1 MLYWNICYIGILEV
15 DMFLSVFG
23 KDQFNSGFKFLLAFS
38 FVFLVFLSLSSVQ
51 AVYVDDES
59 QYNGSDDIQSIIDN
73 ANDNDTVEFV
83 GTKYNNLSLR
93 INKNLNIVSNV
104 GTEFIGS
111 KDKFA
116 FIIGPNV
123 SSINITGFIFRGY
136 NSSVYSNSSSNINL
150 NGLLIENCDNGIVLD
165 NSHNVVI
172 SDSTINNCNK
182 GILVNG
188 STNTDLR
195 YLNINSSANGIQ
207 IINSNGTNILNSL
220 IKGCGQ
226 NSSNSGT
233 YGIYINNVI
242 SLLIKGCNITEN
254 RNGIGIDSVKNL
266 SISESHIF
274 LNGAPTYWDYGGI
287 THFEFRNGV
296 GLKFISGICDNIL
309 IYKNTFENESVSV
322 SFNTWIS
329 NFTMVEN
336 FIFSV
341 IESIP
346 EGVVWH
352 TSTNLVSN
360 NIITNGLGGPH
371 NGGAVFQANLV
382 KGFCC
387 GIDFIAMHI
396 KLIRTGISTYT
407 AYIISDANG
416 EVSNNVPIF
425 TDKGTI
431 ASNIPDG
438 IMTFTIGSK
447 VFLVQLVNGVAT
459 LTVDFSDLTGD
470 VSVDYYGFGA
480 RINWDRE
487 FEYMDPVFDDLYE
500 ISDFGVIPVFKDF
513 NDTNSSQDPDSGDDS
528 DNGWGDNNGNGNG
541 NGDGWGDG
549 FGFTKFM
556 LNQAQSFAS
565 LFSSNSNSDY
575 SSQNSNSQDS
585 TNYQS
590 SSQSSVQSS
599 NGLGIGVSQKPSL
612 SSSSGGAEGSGKA
625 SEITVKNPTM
635 DEIIQNPISW
645 IIIAIILIIA
655 LIFGYINRKRTIL

>member
-1 MLYWNICYIGILEV
+1 
-15 DMFLSVFG
+15 MFLSVFG

-59 QYNGSDDIQSIIDN
+59 QYDGSDDIQSIIDN

-83 GTKYNNLSLR
+83 GTEYNNLSLK

-104 GTEFIGS
+104 GTKFIGS
-111 KDKFA
+111 KDKIA

-123 SSINITGFIFRGY
+123 SSLNITGFIFRGY

-150 NGLLIENCDNGIVLD
+150 NGLLIEDCDNGIVLD
-165 NSHNVVI
+165 NSHNVFI
-172 SDSTINNCNK
+172 SDSTINGGSK
-182 GILVNG
+182 GIVVKG

-195 YLNINSSANGIQ
+195 YLSIINSSANAIQ
-207 IINSNGTNILNSL
+207 IINSNGINIVSSL

-226 NSSNSGT
+226 NSSSSGT
-233 YGIYINNVI
+233 YGIYINNVV
-242 SLLIKGCNITEN
+242 SLFIKSCNITEN
-254 RNGIGIDSVKNL
+254 QNGIGIDSVKNL

-274 LNGAPTYWDYGGI
+274 LNGVPTYWTYGGI
-287 THFEFRNGV
+287 TYFEFRNGV

-309 IYKNTFENESVSV
+309 IYKNTFENVSVSI

-346 EGVVWH
+346 EGVVWS

-431 ASNIPDG
+431 ATNIPDG

-447 VFLVQLVNGVAT
+447 VFYVQLINGVAT

-480 RINWDRE
+480 VINWDRE

-500 ISDFGVIPVFKDF
+500 ISGFGVIPVFKDF
-513 NDTNSSQDPDSGDDS
+513 NDTNGSQDPDPDDGSGND
-528 DNGWGDNNGNGNG
+528 WGDNNGNGDG
-541 NGDGWGDG
+541 SGFGDGWGDGFG

-565 LFSSNSNSDY
+565 LFSSNSNSED

-590 SSQSSVQSS
+590 SVQSS
-599 NGLGIGVSQKPSL
+599 SGLGIGVSQKPSL

-635 DEIIQNPISW
+635 NEIIQNPISW

-655 LIFGYINRKRTIL
+655 LIFGYINRRRTIL